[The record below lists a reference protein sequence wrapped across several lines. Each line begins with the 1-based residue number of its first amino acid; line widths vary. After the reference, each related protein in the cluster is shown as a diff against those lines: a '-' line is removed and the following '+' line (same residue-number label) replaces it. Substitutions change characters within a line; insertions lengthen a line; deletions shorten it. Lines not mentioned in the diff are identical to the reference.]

1 MRKKTILNIC
11 MVATI
16 IVVAVCGIMAVGSV
30 KGWFDDKT
38 EEATLTVA
46 EKTGIAMIER
56 NGIAYEV
63 SEGTVVREKDILYT
77 KNASSLR
84 IGDAEKSRISLDGN
98 AEISIQAVGE
108 ALSVEVLKGDA
119 LIDARGMTGVTA
131 ITGDTNVN
139 VDGAVASVSTQAGSG
154 MVYVYSGSVMC
165 TKAEETME
173 TEAGLVITIVANS
186 DDVDIAAFGANS
198 LSDTQMTK
206 LVKGGM
212 DETFCFTEAD
222 LNKVRSDRE
231 AEKLKAQQALLAQK
245 EAENQA
251 RAEAEKQ
258 VEEAKKAEEANKAE
272 EAKRAEEAKKQEN
285 SQKDTTSSES
295 TANGETS
302 KEEASSENGTED
314 NSQPPASEEQ
324 PAPEPVIPEDT
335 SLYCTIEIRCD
346 TILDNMGNLTAGKE
360 GYVPESGTILGT
372 SAVAFTEGETVFD
385 VLQRVCDSTGI
396 QLEYSWTPM
405 YDSYY
410 IEGINHLYEFDCGNE
425 SGWMYKVN
433 GWFPNY
439 GCSSYTL
446 QDGDAIV
453 WCYTCNGL
461 GADVGGS
468 NF

>member
-1 MRKKTILNIC
+1 MKKRMILNLC
-11 MVATI
+11 MVLTI
-16 IVVAVCGIMAVGSV
+16 ILVAVCGVMAVGSV
-30 KGWFDDKT
+30 KGWFDDST
-38 EEATLTVA
+38 ETSGNLTVT

-63 SEGTVVREKDILYT
+63 SEGTVVRQGDILYT
-77 KNASSLR
+77 KNASALQ

-98 AEISIQAVGE
+98 AEISIQEVGE

-131 ITGDTNVN
+131 ITGDTNVS

-154 MVYVYSGSVMC
+154 MVYVYSGSV
-165 TKAEETME
+165 TRTEGEAAIE

-186 DDVDIAAFGANS
+186 DEVDITSLSANS
-198 LSDTQMTK
+198 LSDAQMTK
-206 LVKGGM
+206 LIKCGM
-212 DETFCFTEAD
+212 DESFCFTEAD

-245 EAENQA
+245 EADNQA

-258 VEEAKKAEEANKAE
+258 AEEAKKAEES
-272 EAKRAEEAKKQEN
+272 KKQEN

-295 TANGETS
+295 AATGGTS
-302 KEEASSENGTED
+302 IESNTED
-314 NSQPPASEEQ
+314 NTQPPSSEEQ
-324 PAPEPVIPEDT
+324 PAPEPEPVIPEDT

-346 TILDNMGNLTAGKE
+346 TILDNMGNLTEGKE

-439 GCSSYTL
+439 GCSSYDL
-446 QDGDAIV
+446 QDGDTIV

-461 GADVGGS
+461 GADVGGGM
-468 NF
+468 

>member
-11 MVATI
+11 MVLTI
-16 IVVAVCGIMAVGSV
+16 IVVAVCGVMAVGSV
-30 KGWFDDKT
+30 KGWFDDQT
-38 EEATLTVA
+38 EESTLTVT

-63 SEGTVVREKDILYT
+63 SEGTVVREGDILYT
-77 KNASSLR
+77 KNASTLQ

-108 ALSVEVLKGDA
+108 NLSLEVLKGDA

-131 ITGDTNVN
+131 ISGDTNIS
-139 VDGAVASVSTQAGSG
+139 VDGAVASVSTQAGSS
-154 MVYVYSGSVMC
+154 MVYVYSGSVMR
-165 TKAEETME
+165 TEAESTIE
-173 TEAGLVITIVANS
+173 TEAGLVLTIVANS
-186 DDVDIAAFGANS
+186 DEVDVAAFGANS

-206 LVKGGM
+206 LIKCGM
-212 DETFCFTEAD
+212 DDTFCFTEAD

-231 AEKLKAQQALLAQK
+231 AEKLKAQQTLLALK

-251 RAEAEKQ
+251 RAEAEK
-258 VEEAKKAEEANKAE
+258 E
-272 EAKRAEEAKKQEN
+272 AEEAKKEEAIKEETKKEKQTSATNNE
-285 SQKDTTSSES
+285 TASSES
-295 TANGETS
+295 NTTETETS
-302 KEEASSENGTED
+302 DDSSTEADT
-314 NSQPPASEEQ
+314 SQPEESTQEPQ
-324 PAPEPVIPEDT
+324 PEPEDT

-346 TILDNMGNLTAGKE
+346 TILDNIGNLTEGKE
-360 GYVPESGTILGT
+360 GYVPSNGTILGT

-410 IEGINHLYEFDCGNE
+410 IEGINHLYEFDCGSE

-439 GCSSYTL
+439 GCSSYYL
-446 QDGDAIV
+446 EDGDTIV

-461 GADVGGS
+461 GADVGGGI
-468 NF
+468 

>member
-1 MRKKTILNIC
+1 MKKRIFLNIC
-11 MVATI
+11 MVFCI
-16 IVVAVCGIMAVGSV
+16 IVVVVCGVMAVGSV

-38 EEATLTVA
+38 EESTLTVT
-46 EKTGIAMIER
+46 EKIGVAMIER

-63 SEGTVVREKDILYT
+63 SEGTVVRENDILYT
-77 KNASSLR
+77 KNASTLQ
-84 IGDAEKSRISLDGN
+84 IGDTEKSRIILDGN
-98 AEISIQAVGE
+98 AEISIQALGE
-108 ALSVEVLKGDA
+108 TLSLEVLKGDA

-131 ITGDTNVN
+131 ITGDTNVS
-139 VDGAVASVSTQAGSG
+139 VDGAVASVSTQAGSS
-154 MVYVYSGSVMC
+154 MVYVYSGSVMR
-165 TKAEETME
+165 TEAEKTIE
-173 TEAGLVITIVANS
+173 TEAGLVIAIVANS
-186 DDVDIAAFGANS
+186 DEVDIATLGANS

-206 LVKGGM
+206 LIKCGM
-212 DETFCFTEAD
+212 DESFCFTEAD

-251 RAEAEKQ
+251 RAEAEK
-258 VEEAKKAEEANKAE
+258 E
-272 EAKRAEEAKKQEN
+272 AEEAKKEEAKKEETNKEEEKQT
-285 SQKDTTSSES
+285 STTDKETVSSES
-295 TANGETS
+295 NTTETETS
-302 KEEASSENGTED
+302 DDSSTEADT
-314 NSQPPASEEQ
+314 SQPEEST
-324 PAPEPVIPEDT
+324 PEPQPEPEDT

-346 TILDNMGNLTAGKE
+346 TILDNMDNLTEGKE
-360 GYVPESGTILGT
+360 GYVPSNGTILGT
-372 SAVAFTEGETVFD
+372 LAVAFTAGETVFD

-396 QLEYSWTPM
+396 QIEYSWTPM

-446 QDGDAIV
+446 QDGDSVV

-461 GADVGGS
+461 GADVGGGI
-468 NF
+468 

>member
-1 MRKKTILNIC
+1 MKKRMILNLC
-11 MVATI
+11 MVLTI
-16 IVVAVCGIMAVGSV
+16 ILVAVCGVMAVGSV
-30 KGWFDDKT
+30 KGWFDDST
-38 EEATLTVA
+38 ETSGNLTVT

-63 SEGTVVREKDILYT
+63 SEGTVVRQGDILYT
-77 KNASSLR
+77 KNASTLQ

-98 AEISIQAVGE
+98 AEISIQAVGK
-108 ALSVEVLKGDA
+108 ALSVEVLKGDS
-119 LIDARGMTGVTA
+119 LIDARGMTSVTA
-131 ITGDTNVN
+131 ITGDTHVS
-139 VDGAVASVSTQAGSG
+139 VDGAVASVSTQAGSS
-154 MVYVYSGSVMC
+154 MVFVYSGSI
-165 TKAEETME
+165 TRTEGDAAIE
-173 TEAGLVITIVANS
+173 TEAGQVITIAANS
-186 DDVDIAAFGANS
+186 DEADITSLSANS
-198 LSDTQMTK
+198 LSDAQMTK
-206 LVKGGM
+206 LIKCGM

-245 EAENQA
+245 EADNQA
-251 RAEAEKQ
+251 RAEAERQ
-258 VEEAKKAEEANKAE
+258 AEEAKKSEKS
-272 EAKRAEEAKKQEN
+272 KKQEN

-295 TANGETS
+295 VATGGTS
-302 KEEASSENGTED
+302 IESNTED
-314 NSQPPASEEQ
+314 NTQPPASEEQ
-324 PAPEPVIPEDT
+324 PAPEPEPVIPEDT

-346 TILDNMGNLTAGKE
+346 TILDNMGNLTEGKE

-410 IEGINHLYEFDCGNE
+410 IEGINHLYEFDCGSE

-439 GCSSYTL
+439 GCSSYDL
-446 QDGDAIV
+446 QDGDTIV